1 MSEEATAINKNLI
14 LYIKSDGE
22 LVIKVTD
29 FQKGYWAETPL
40 NGAEVLRIIKSLKWY
55 VENKSPNLIRYL

>member
-1 MSEEATAINKNLI
+1 MSEEANAINKNLI
-14 LYIKSDGE
+14 LYIKNSGE

-40 NGAEVLRIIKSLKWY
+40 NGIEVLRILKSLRWY
-55 VENKSPNLIRYL
+55 IENKSPNLMKYL